1 MRVSREPELRA
12 NSMKKIWSTA
22 ISAVMLAGIS
32 AAWAGDSAGAEAT
45 RSIKALQEEFRE
57 LEFGMFIHYNMAT
70 YQGVQW
76 VEGHPDP
83 SAFDPGGRVDTDA
96 WADAAV
102 SAGMKYGVLTVKH
115 VAGFCLWDSKHTT
128 YDVMHPD
135 CPYKQDLVAQF
146 IKSFE
151 SRGLKA
157 GLYYCWRHPGFD
169 AGDNKGKFKVLPP
182 ECDPA
187 THSLEE
193 QINFQKA
200 QIAELLDQYPSVFY
214 LWNDALDPHIM
225 SAEDARKFIKDVR
238 PDLLASS
245 NWWDWGKKGTP
256 YLDIAVKEVRH
267 FPEDNAAP
275 GETCWKLE
283 PGWFWTEGARPKT
296 AKEILNLMRT
306 AYSRNSNFLLNVG
319 PDRHGRIIE
328 SSVQTLSEIGRLM
341 TSSNS
346 PAPSKSH

>member
-1 MRVSREPELRA
+1 M
-12 NSMKKIWSTA
+12 
-22 ISAVMLAGIS
+22 SAVVLAGTS
-32 AAWAGDSAGAEAT
+32 AAWAGDQAGEKAT
-45 RSIKALQEEFRE
+45 PSTKALQEEFRE

-76 VEGHPDP
+76 VEGYPDP
-83 SAFDPGGRVDTDA
+83 STFDPGGRVDTDA

-135 CPYKQDLVAQF
+135 CPYKEDLVAQF
-146 IKSFE
+146 IQSFQ

-169 AGDNKGKFKVLPP
+169 QGKNQGKFKVLPP
-182 ECDPA
+182 EGDPA

-193 QINFQKA
+193 QIQFQKA
-200 QIAELLDQYPSVFY
+200 QIAELLEKYPGVFY

-225 SAEDARKFIKDVR
+225 PAEDARRFINGIR

-267 FPEDNAAP
+267 FPEDNTAP

-296 AKEILNLMRT
+296 AKGILNVMTT
-306 AYSRNSNFLLNVG
+306 AYGRNSNFLLNVG
-319 PDRHGRIIE
+319 PDRHGRIIG

-341 TSSNS
+341 IPSAS
-346 PAPSKSH
+346 PAPSRSQ